1 MQYAIEETVGA
12 VAAGAIILASA
23 MIDVSDPVIVT
34 AGTAVLAALT
44 GAIKILWDRNNKLS
58 AATDAALSKCESEHH
73 KAAERMDNLV
83 QKVIDLS
90 AEVGN
95 LKGRIQGYQEAR
107 DQHEKPHA

>member
-1 MQYAIEETVGA
+1 MQYAIEETFGA
-12 VAAGAIILASA
+12 VIAGSLILASA

-58 AATDAALSKCESEHH
+58 ATTEVALSKCESEHH
-73 KAAERMDNLV
+73 KAAERMDVLV
-83 QKVIDLS
+83 QQVIQLS

-95 LKGRIQGYQEAR
+95 LKGRIQGYQEAKE
-107 DQHEKPHA
+107 QSQAK